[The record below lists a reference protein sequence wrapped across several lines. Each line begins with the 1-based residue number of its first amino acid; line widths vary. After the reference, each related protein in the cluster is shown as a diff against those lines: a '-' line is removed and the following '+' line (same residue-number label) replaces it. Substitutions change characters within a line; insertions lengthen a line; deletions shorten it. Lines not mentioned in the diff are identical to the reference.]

1 MKPVE
6 LVVLGGCHV
15 AGYPIGAS
23 QAFPAQLSELLG
35 GRVVG
40 EVAYLTF
47 THLPEHLPLID
58 QLHPSHVVL
67 QLGNHEFADSFRP
80 LLRQLGNVLFSR
92 PPAPTR
98 PGKPAKVPKPTPAA
112 APLIKPAAWV
122 ERPRRWARVAG
133 LSLITTLLWWV
144 SARHRRSFTALNA
157 CMRRH
162 PATSFVFLSPFPT
175 LHPTQNSIRHVGGW
189 LLRQRLARC
198 PNCHWLNSHHLLHPD
213 KPLFVDESHLN
224 RHAHRVLAYGLAA
237 AVLGNLDSLL

>member
-35 GRVVG
+35 GQVVG
-40 EVAYLTF
+40 EVSYLTF

-58 QLHPSHVVL
+58 QLQPSHVVL

-80 LLRQLGNVLFSR
+80 LLRQLGSVLSAR
-92 PPAPTR
+92 PLAAAR
-98 PGKPAKVPKPTPAA
+98 PHKPAKDSKSDPAA
-112 APLIKPAAWV
+112 TGQAS
-122 ERPRRWARVAG
+122 RPRHWARVAG
-133 LSLITTLLWWV
+133 LSLLTTLLWWV
-144 SARHRRSFTALNA
+144 SARHRRSFAALNA
-157 CMRRH
+157 CMGRH
-162 PATSFVFLSPFPT
+162 PATSFIFLSPFPAR
-175 LHPTQNSIRHVGGW
+175 HPTHNCIRHVGGW
-189 LLRQRLARC
+189 LLRQRLARR

-213 KPLFVDESHLN
+213 KPLFVDASHLN

>member
-40 EVAYLTF
+40 EVSYLTF

-58 QLHPSHVVL
+58 QRQPSHVVL

-80 LLRQLGNVLFSR
+80 LLRQLGSVLLA
-92 PPAPTR
+92 PAGS
-98 PGKPAKVPKPTPAA
+98 GKPAKISKTTSAAPAA
-112 APLIKPAAWV
+112 TTGRAS
-122 ERPRRWARVAG
+122 RPRHWARVAG
-133 LSLITTLLWWV
+133 LSLLTTLLWWA
-144 SARHRRSFTALNA
+144 SGRHRRSFAALNA
-157 CMRRH
+157 CMARH
-162 PATSFVFLSPFPT
+162 PATSFVFLSPFPACN
-175 LHPTQNSIRHVGGW
+175 PTHNCIRHVGGW
-189 LLRQRLARC
+189 LLRQRLARR
-198 PNCHWLNSHHLLHPD
+198 PNCHWVNSHALLHPD
-213 KPLFVDESHLN
+213 KPHFVDASHLN

>member
-40 EVAYLTF
+40 EVSYLTF
-47 THLPEHLPLID
+47 THLPEHLALID
-58 QLHPSHVVL
+58 QLRPSHVVL
-67 QLGNHEFADSFRP
+67 QLGNYEFADSFRP
-80 LLRQLGNVLFSR
+80 LLRQLGSALLAR
-92 PPAPTR
+92 PLAPAR
-98 PGKPAKVPKPTPAA
+98 ADKAAKAAQAATA
-112 APLIKPAAWV
+112 APGAGPSR
-122 ERPRRWARVAG
+122 RPRHWARLAA
-133 LSLITTLLWWV
+133 LSLLTTLLWWV
-144 SARHRRSFTALNA
+144 SARHRRSFAALNA

-175 LHPTQNSIRHVGGW
+175 LHPIQNSLRHVGGW
-189 LLRQRLARC
+189 LLHQRLARR
-198 PNCHWLNSHHLLHPD
+198 PNCHWVDSHALLHPG
-213 KPLFVDESHLN
+213 KPLFVDGSHLN

-237 AVLGNLDSLL
+237 AVLGTLDSLL